1 MKVYVK
7 EPLFGLETEDK
18 FIIGRK
24 NSIFKEYKDI
34 GTLFI
39 GEIYE
44 KHNNKKVYLDSLS
57 PHSIFICG
65 SRGSGKSYTLGV
77 IVEELALKNKNVGIV
92 VIDPI
97 GVFWSMKYKN
107 TDDFEIKELKKYG
120 LEPKGFDN
128 VKVFIPY
135 GFKDKV
141 PKETYDE
148 LFSIK
153 VSELTTEDW
162 CLTFGFD
169 RFSPLG
175 LLMDKTI
182 KNTKQRIED
191 YDVDD
196 LIETLDSDEEITDP
210 KKGFKFETRRAL
222 ISRLEA
228 SKSWGVLSREGNTI
242 SDISVKGQ
250 VTIIDTS
257 FLEDNVSALVIGILA
272 RKILNARKLVART
285 MTMSKFVELDLE
297 LIENDIPPTWLF
309 IDEAHIL
316 VPSVGKTPA
325 SDALIEYVKQG
336 RRPGCSLV
344 LATQQPAAIDSRV
357 LSQIDIMIAHKLT
370 FEEDV
375 KAVFKR
381 IPSIVPKEFSDPKF
395 LRRLPIGVSIVGD
408 RADPTSRAF
417 LMKTRARMSQHE
429 GRDILSNE
437 FNLKKE
443 DIIEIIKK
451 NMNKKNFDIDKVCK
465 YFRNKYEIEI
475 YPSDILV
482 EKQQKLFEEA
492 KKEIKT
498 LDIHNE
504 ANEKEIKILS
514 NPKVSEQNEKNYEIV
529 KGYMIEVDTYK
540 GLKKVFVLE
549 DKILGNNFDLSE
561 YRDIPECFLSEFVEI
576 QIPEFSCDF
585 EIIEE
590 TDDIFYRSVFSSCGE
605 VRKIYKV
612 NIKIPKDA

>member
-1 MKVYVK
+1 MKIYVK
-7 EPLFGLETEDK
+7 EPLYGLETNDK

-24 NSIFKEYKDI
+24 NSIFKKYKDM

-44 KHNNKKVYLDSLS
+44 KHNDKKVYLDSLS

-92 VIDPI
+92 VVDPI

-107 TDDFEIKELKKYG
+107 TDEFEVKELKKYG
-120 LEPKGFDN
+120 LEPKGLDN

-135 GFKDKV
+135 GFRDKV
-141 PKETYDE
+141 PRETYDE

-153 VSELTTEDW
+153 VSELTSEDW

-191 YDVDD
+191 YDIDD
-196 LIETLDSDEEITDP
+196 LIETLESDEEIIDP

-285 MTMSKFVELDLE
+285 MTMSKFVDLDLE
-297 LIENDIPPTWLF
+297 IIENDIPPTWLF
-309 IDEAHIL
+309 IDEAHTLI
-316 VPSVGKTPA
+316 PSVGKTPA

-357 LSQIDIMIAHKLT
+357 LSQLDIMIAHKLT

-381 IPSIVPKEFSDPKF
+381 IPSIIPKEFSDPKF
-395 LRRLPIGVSIVGD
+395 LRKLPIGVSVVGD
-408 RADPTSRAF
+408 RADPTSRTF
-417 LMKTRARMSQHE
+417 LMKTRPRMSQHE

-451 NMNKKNFDIDKVCK
+451 NMSKKNFDIEKVCK
-465 YFRNKYEIEI
+465 YFRNKYGIEI
-475 YPSDILV
+475 YPSDIIG
-482 EKQQKLFEEA
+482 E
-492 KKEIKT
+492 T
-498 LDIHNE
+498 T
-504 ANEKEIKILS
+504 EKEINILNYVEKEES
-514 NPKVSEQNEKNYEIV
+514 NTNIDEQNDFEIV
-529 KGYMIEVDTYK
+529 EGYMVEVDTFN
-540 GLKKVFVLE
+540 GLKKAFVVD
-549 DKILGNNFDLSE
+549 DKILGSSSDLSE
-561 YRDIPECFLSEFVEI
+561 FRDIPECFLSEFVEV
-576 QIPEFSCDF
+576 QIPEYNCDF
-585 EIIEE
+585 EIIDEI
-590 TDDIFYRSVFSSCGE
+590 DDSFYRSVFSSCGE
-605 VRKIYKV
+605 VRKILK
-612 NIKIPKDA
+612 IKIKQSIGEL